1 MNLLLFTLCIA
12 VFGGATAAP
21 VSVRD
26 SLQRLQQEV
35 EQLKIDNEA
44 MKKHYD
50 EKITGLEQQP
60 KWGRNLSPESGDF
73 LLKFFQI
80 IYSCRISKRI
90 DCEC

>member
-12 VFGGATAAP
+12 VFGGDRAAP

-26 SLQRLQQEV
+26 SLQRLQQEM

-50 EKITGLEQQP
+50 EKIA
-60 KWGRNLSPESGDF
+60 S
-73 LLKFFQI
+73 
-80 IYSCRISKRI
+80 
-90 DCEC
+90 